1 MSEIDK
7 NKEKDA
13 STNPENP
20 VLVQG
25 QENANPETKD
35 EKQKVQKDTKPKAKA
50 GGGGRSK
57 AVKPAK
63 VDSKDQ
69 AKSTSTKEGDQLGGE
84 VTKEAVDKKTEKP
97 LVSLKDLVDPENKNI
112 KKQGKTDQRD
122 KVAAEVFAN
131 NANCTKLFF
140 TADDIPFF
148 NENDAI
154 KHAVSLDDK
163 TIIPK
168 YKE

>member
-7 NKEKDA
+7 NIEKDA

-35 EKQKVQKDTKPKAKA
+35 ENQKVQKDTKPKAKA
-50 GGGGRSK
+50 VGGGRSK

-69 AKSTSTKEGDQLGGE
+69 AKSTSTKEGDQTGGE
-84 VTKEAVDKKTEKP
+84 VKKGTTDGDQATDKPKVEK
-97 LVSLKDLVDPENKNI
+97 SDSKSK
-112 KKQGKTDQRD
+112 QRD

-131 NANCTKLFF
+131 NVNCTKLFF